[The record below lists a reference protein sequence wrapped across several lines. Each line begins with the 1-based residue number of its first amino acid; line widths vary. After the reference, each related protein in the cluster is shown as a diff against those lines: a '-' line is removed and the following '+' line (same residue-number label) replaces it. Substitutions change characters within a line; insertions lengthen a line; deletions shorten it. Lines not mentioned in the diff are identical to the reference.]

1 MTIKSVRTLATTRQ
15 LPSPPADDL
24 RPSSPRVCD
33 APDYPFK
40 GWQPPQPEGYR
51 QSAATSIETAFVI
64 DNGSS
69 TVKAG
74 FSFDKVPRFMVPP
87 IMARYRDRKNNK
99 ACTFVGHDAY
109 ADATTRGQIRS
120 AFEPGT
126 SIVTNWDV
134 MEGVLDYVFIKL
146 GVDEEGGIGR
156 PVVMTEP
163 MANLGYSRRMMN
175 EVVFECYSAPSVTYG
190 IDSLFSY
197 RHNRGAS
204 GLVISSSHTAT
215 HLVPVLAGKPLYQS
229 CARLNWGGSQA
240 QEFLLKLLR
249 LKYPTFPGKMNIE
262 QMEEY
267 VRRYCYISQ
276 DYDEELSH
284 YLDWSGLEEER
295 DIIIQYP
302 YTEHIAPEKSTEE
315 LVRIAERKKESG
327 RRLQEQAAKMRLD
340 KLIKKEQ
347 EMEYYKQLHMNYVN
361 APTKKEQ
368 RRLLD
373 ADDFKDEAALE
384 RVIREL
390 EKKIRKSRNKDLGA
404 ADEEEGMEQQTF
416 PLLDVP
422 DEELDEQG
430 IKDKRHQR
438 LLKSGVE
445 ARLRA
450 KAEKE
455 RERARVAE
463 EERLDLEK
471 RENNFDDWIAGRRVA
486 RDILLSKIKDRERL
500 KQDAGNRK
508 SLASQMRMKTLANLA
523 SDGPKRKRRGGGEYD
538 DDFGANDEDWG
549 VYRTVATEPAS
560 DEEEE
565 EDPAAALRS
574 LEAELLRYDP
584 DFTEKETF
592 DAQNDWTKSLIH
604 AFLRGARPFDPES
617 QKEAHQ
623 IHLNVER
630 IRVPE
635 VIFQPGI
642 AGVDQAGLAE
652 IAEGIVMGRTNPA
665 EQQALLRDVF
675 VTGGNTLFKGFED
688 RLRRELRGVV
698 DASLMINVR
707 RASDPVLDAW
717 KGAAG
722 WWSKSALSERNAAT
736 ITRDE
741 YLEKGS
747 EYFREH
753 SLGNSIAP
761 AASSGS

>member
-1 MTIKSVRTLATTRQ
+1 
-15 LPSPPADDL
+15 
-24 RPSSPRVCD
+24 
-33 APDYPFK
+33 
-40 GWQPPQPEGYR
+40 
-51 QSAATSIETAFVI
+51 
-64 DNGSS
+64 
-69 TVKAG
+69 
-74 FSFDKVPRFMVPP
+74 
-87 IMARYRDRKNNK
+87 MARYRDRKYNK
-99 ACTFVGHDAY
+99 ACTFVGYDAY
-109 ADATTRGQIRS
+109 ADATTRGQIRN
-120 AFEPGT
+120 AFETGT

-134 MEGVLDYVFIKL
+134 MEGILDYVFIKL
-146 GVDEEGGIGR
+146 GVDGEGGVGR
-156 PVVMTEP
+156 PLVLTEP
-163 MANLGYSRRMMN
+163 MANLPYSRRMMN
-175 EVVFECYSAPSVTYG
+175 ELVFECYSAPSLTCG

-197 RHNRGAS
+197 RHNKGTS

-215 HLVPVLAGKPLYQS
+215 HTIPVLAGKSLSQS

-249 LKYPTFPGKMNIE
+249 LKYPTFPGKMTIE

-267 VRRYCYISQ
+267 VKKYCYLSQ
-276 DYDEELSH
+276 DYDNEISH
-284 YLDWSGLEEER
+284 YLDWSGLEEDR
-295 DIIIQYP
+295 DIIVQYP
-302 YTEHIAPEKSTEE
+302 YTEHIIPEKSAEE
-315 LVRIAERKKESG
+315 LARIAERKKESG

-347 EMEYYKQLHMNYVN
+347 ELEYYKQLHMGYLD

-373 ADDFKDEAALE
+373 ADEFKDEAALE
-384 RVIREL
+384 RVIRDL
-390 EKKIRKSRNKDLGA
+390 EKRIRKSRKKDLGA
-404 ADEEEGMEQQTF
+404 PEEEEGMEEQTF

-430 IKDKRHQR
+430 IKNKRHQR

-471 RENNFDDWIAGRRVA
+471 RVNNFDDWIASRRTA
-486 RDILLSKIKDRERL
+486 REILLAKIRERDRL

-549 VYRTVATEPAS
+549 VYRAVATEPAS

-574 LEAELLRYDP
+574 LEAELLRHDP
-584 DFTEKETF
+584 GFTERETF

-604 AFLRGARPFDPES
+604 AFLRGARPSDPES

-642 AGVDQAGLAE
+642 AGVDQAGLVE
-652 IAEGIVMGRTNPA
+652 ILEGIVMGRPNAA

-675 VTGGNTLFKGFED
+675 VTGGNTLFKGFEE
-688 RLRRELRGVV
+688 RLRRDLRGAVE
-698 DASLMINVR
+698 AELTINIR
-707 RASDPVLDAW
+707 GAADPILDAW
-717 KGAAG
+717 RGAAG
-722 WWSKSALSERNAAT
+722 WWTQVASAERDAAT
-736 ITRDE
+736 ISRHE

-747 EYFREH
+747 EYIKVSRSLLILMAPSILKASPIGALPRKFHCPCSKFWSLTFPRRTQNMH
-753 SLGNSIAP
+753 SAGGRKFEIFYRRYRW
-761 AASSGS
+761 

>member
-1 MTIKSVRTLATTRQ
+1 
-15 LPSPPADDL
+15 
-24 RPSSPRVCD
+24 
-33 APDYPFK
+33 
-40 GWQPPQPEGYR
+40 
-51 QSAATSIETAFVI
+51 
-64 DNGSS
+64 
-69 TVKAG
+69 
-74 FSFDKVPRFMVPP
+74 MVPP
-87 IMARYRDRKNNK
+87 MMARYRDRKNNK
-99 ACTFVGHDAY
+99 ACTFVGYDVY
-109 ADATTRGQIRS
+109 ADATTRGQIRN

-126 SIVTNWDV
+126 SIATNWDV
-134 MEGVLDYVFIKL
+134 MEGILDYIFIKL
-146 GVDEEGGIGR
+146 GVDNEEGIGR

-163 MANLGYSRRMMN
+163 MANLSYSRRMMN
-175 EVVFECYSAPSVTYG
+175 EMMFECYLAPSVTYG
-190 IDSLFSY
+190 IDSLFSF
-197 RHNRGAS
+197 RQNKGTS
-204 GLVISSSHTAT
+204 GLVISSSNTAT
-215 HLVPVLAGKPLYQS
+215 HIVPILAGKPLSQS

-267 VRRYCYISQ
+267 VKHYCYISRN
-276 DYDEELSH
+276 YDAELSH

-302 YTEHIAPEKSTEE
+302 YTEHIVPEKSAEE
-315 LVRIAERKKESG
+315 LARIAERKKESG

-347 EMEYYKQLHMNYVN
+347 EMEYYKQLHMNYSN

-368 RRLLD
+368 KRLLD
-373 ADDFKDEAALE
+373 ADEFKDEAALE

-404 ADEEEGMEQQTF
+404 ADEEGIEEQTF

-455 RERARVAE
+455 RERARIAE

-471 RENNFDDWIAGRRVA
+471 RANNFEEWVAGRRLA
-486 RDILLSKIKDRERL
+486 RESLLSKIKDRERL

-523 SDGPKRKRRGGGEYD
+523 SDGPKRTRRGGGEYD

-574 LEAELLRYDP
+574 LEAELLRFDP
-584 DFTEKETF
+584 EFTEKETF
-592 DAQNDWTKSLIH
+592 DAQNDWTKSLVH

-617 QKEAHQ
+617 QREAHQ

-652 IAEGIVMGRTNPA
+652 IVEGIVMSRPSSG
-665 EQQALLRDVF
+665 EQQALLSDVF
-675 VTGGNTLFKGFED
+675 LTGGSTLFQGFEE

-698 DASLMINVR
+698 EAGLGINVR
-707 RASDPVLDAW
+707 RAADPVLDAW
-717 KGAAG
+717 KGAAD
-722 WWSKSALSERNAAT
+722 WWSQTTVSERTMAT
-736 ITRDE
+736 VTRDE
-741 YLEKGS
+741 YSEKGS
-747 EYFREH
+747 EYLKVRFT
-753 SLGNSIAP
+753 NSTI
-761 AASSGS
+761 SNIES

>member
-1 MTIKSVRTLATTRQ
+1 
-15 LPSPPADDL
+15 
-24 RPSSPRVCD
+24 
-33 APDYPFK
+33 
-40 GWQPPQPEGYR
+40 
-51 QSAATSIETAFVI
+51 
-64 DNGSS
+64 
-69 TVKAG
+69 
-74 FSFDKVPRFMVPP
+74 MVPP
-87 IMARYRDRKNNK
+87 IMARYRDRKYNK
-99 ACTFVGHDAY
+99 ACTFIGSDAY
-109 ADATTRGQIRS
+109 ADATTRGQIRN
-120 AFEPGT
+120 AFELGT

-134 MEGVLDYVFIKL
+134 MEGVLDYIFIKL
-146 GVDEEGGIGR
+146 GVDNEGGIGR
-156 PVVMTEP
+156 PVVMTES

-175 EVVFECYSAPSVTYG
+175 EMMFECYSAPSVTYG

-197 RHNRGAS
+197 HQNKGTS

-215 HLVPVLAGKPLYQS
+215 HIIPILAGKPLSQS

-249 LKYPTFPGKMNIE
+249 LKYPTFPGKMNVE

-267 VRRYCYISQ
+267 VKQYCYISQ
-276 DYDEELSH
+276 DYDTELSH

-302 YTEHIAPEKSTEE
+302 YTEHIVPEKSAEE
-315 LVRIAERKKESG
+315 LARITERKKESG
-327 RRLQEQAAKMRLD
+327 RRLQEQAAKMRLE

-347 EMEYYKQLHMNYVN
+347 EMEYYKQLHMNYSN
-361 APTKKEQ
+361 APSKKEQ
-368 RRLLD
+368 RRILD
-373 ADDFKDEAALE
+373 ADEFKDEAALE
-384 RVIREL
+384 RVIRDL
-390 EKKIRKSRNKDLGA
+390 EKRIRKSRNKDLGA
-404 ADEEEGMEQQTF
+404 ADEEEGMEEQTF

-455 RERARVAE
+455 RERARSAE

-471 RENNFDDWIAGRRVA
+471 RENNFDDWIAGRRAA
-486 RDILLSKIKDRERL
+486 RENLLSKIKDRERL

-549 VYRTVATEPAS
+549 VYRIVATEPAS

-592 DAQNDWTKSLIH
+592 DAQNDWTKSLMH

-617 QKEAHQ
+617 QREAHQ

-642 AGVDQAGLAE
+642 AGVDQAGLIE
-652 IAEGIVMGRTNPA
+652 IIEGIVMARPNVA
-665 EQQALLRDVF
+665 EQSGLLKDVF
-675 VTGGNTLFKGFED
+675 LTGGNTSFKGFEE

-698 DASLMINVR
+698 EAGLGIDVR
-707 RASDPVLDAW
+707 RAADPVLDAW
-717 KGAAG
+717 KGAAS
-722 WWSKSALSERNAAT
+722 WWSQTASSERDGAT
-736 ITRDE
+736 VSREE
-741 YLEKGS
+741 YLERGS
-747 EYFREH
+747 EYIKVGF
-753 SLGNSIAP
+753 LTTSIR
-761 AASSGS
+761 GLQD